1 MEDWNVELYHRFEK
15 ERLQHSVDLVNRI
28 EGDAVK
34 KIIDIGCGSGMS
46 TRPLQ
51 NRFPTA
57 AITGADYSLAML
69 KQAQETLPDVTW
81 FQRDCSRGRREALRS
96 K

>member
-15 ERLQHSVDLVNRI
+15 ERLQPSVDLVNRI
-28 EGDAVK
+28 EGDAIK
-34 KIIDIGCGSGMS
+34 KTIDIGCGSGMS
-46 TRPLQ
+46 TRPLR

-81 FQRDCSRGRREALRS
+81 FQRDCSRGRRGGR
-96 K
+96 